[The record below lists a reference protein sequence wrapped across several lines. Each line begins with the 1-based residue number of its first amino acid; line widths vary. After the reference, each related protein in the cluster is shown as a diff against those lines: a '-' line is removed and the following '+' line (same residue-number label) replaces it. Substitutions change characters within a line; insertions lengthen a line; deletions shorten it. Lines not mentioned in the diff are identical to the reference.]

1 MKIKKTAT
9 AIAILLFSS
18 LAFSGSVV
26 DAPVDV
32 DLDNNFAFGNMA
44 SARFSDNDVE
54 FIGCGVRYI
63 DNGAGGIFVFG
74 FCQATDAAEE
84 SLFCSTEN
92 PDLLEAIKSI
102 ADFSFITFAA
112 DGNGQCTRIGNSTQS
127 FYIPDLLAD
136 DLANHT
142 HEYLTG
148 KGAGHNNTPAS
159 TSPPSPGE

>member
-1 MKIKKTAT
+1 MKIKKTMT
-9 AIAILLFSS
+9 AIATLLLSS
-18 LAFSGSVV
+18 LAFGGAVV

-54 FIGCGVRYI
+54 LIGCGVRYI
-63 DNGAGGIFVFG
+63 DDGAGGIFVFG
-74 FCQATDAAEE
+74 FCQATDAAGE

-102 ADFSFITFAA
+102 VDFSFITFAA
-112 DGNGQCTRIGNSTQS
+112 NGIGECTRIGNSAQS
-127 FYIPDLLAD
+127 IYIPDFFAD
-136 DLANHT
+136 NLANHT

-148 KGAGHNNTPAS
+148 NGAGHNNTPAN
-159 TSPPSPGE
+159 TTPPIE